1 MTFQKALILSLGLF
15 ASPLAAQDS
24 TIISPAQLFAI
35 SSQALSDGQ
44 AQAVARGADVLLQ
57 RDPQDVAALVLRTRA
72 ALEMGDYQ
80 TATDTAQRGFFA
92 ANTDLASFTTARL
105 AARAHAELKQ
115 DTRAQLWLRL
125 ASQFAPDSDNAEAIA
140 RDYQFLRRRNPWSTS
155 LRFGVTPTS
164 NANNGSAKSST
175 QLFGLPFVFALDG
188 EARALAGYEFS
199 GGFTTTYRLA
209 ITDTSATFID
219 IDANAR
225 TYLLSS
231 EAQEQAPDA
240 SGSDFSDA
248 TVSVG
253 LTHRFIISP
262 GALPSTARFRL
273 GQTWYGGEANTRFVE
288 VSGAHAWAITPS
300 DRVGLTV
307 SFRNTESLLDQDPQ
321 KNTTISPSW
330 THTFA
335 SGDSSHLGYTFSR
348 NISDTLDS
356 DFTSNKISADYSFA
370 KPVFGINFGFGLDLE
385 DRQFDGSR
393 FAPGERLDQT
403 VTARIRAVV
412 SDVEYFGFKPVVS
425 LEAKRTE
432 SSIDLFD
439 RDYFNVGFDLQSS
452 F

>member
-1 MTFQKALILSLGLF
+1 
-15 ASPLAAQDS
+15 
-24 TIISPAQLFAI
+24 
-35 SSQALSDGQ
+35 
-44 AQAVARGADVLLQ
+44 
-57 RDPQDVAALVLRTRA
+57 
-72 ALEMGDYQ
+72 
-80 TATDTAQRGFFA
+80 
-92 ANTDLASFTTARL
+92 
-105 AARAHAELKQ
+105 
-115 DTRAQLWLRL
+115 
-125 ASQFAPDSDNAEAIA
+125 
-140 RDYQFLRRRNPWSTS
+140 
-155 LRFGVTPTS
+155 
-164 NANNGSAKSST
+164 
-175 QLFGLPFVFALDG
+175 
-188 EARALAGYEFS
+188 
-199 GGFTTTYRLA
+199 
-209 ITDTSATFID
+209 
-219 IDANAR
+219 
-225 TYLLSS
+225 
-231 EAQEQAPDA
+231 
-240 SGSDFSDA
+240 
-248 TVSVG
+248 
-253 LTHRFIISP
+253 
-262 GALPSTARFRL
+262 LPSTARFRL
-273 GQTWYGGEANTRFVE
+273 GQTWYGGEANTRFAE
-288 VSGAHAWAITPS
+288 VSGTHAWAITPA
-300 DRVGLTV
+300 DRLGLTV

-335 SGDSSHLGYTFSR
+335 SGDSSRLGYTFSR